1 MYAIRVE
8 NARKRYGDV
17 TALDGLSLRTER
29 GGTVGLLGTNG
40 AGKTTL
46 FELLVGLRE
55 PDAGEVSVL
64 GRDPTAGV
72 ATRER
77 VGYLPEHA
85 GFPDELTGRE
95 VLRFHARMRG
105 ISAGDRE
112 HRVARV
118 LETVGLTDAADRDV
132 GGYSNGMTR
141 RLGLGTVLVADPE
154 LLLLDE
160 PTAGLDPHG
169 VAAFH
174 DVLRSIA
181 SATGVTVVFS
191 SHVLG
196 EVEALC
202 DRAVVVHDGRV
213 VADGDVDALRR
224 RSDEGV
230 TVDATV
236 AASTTGEAEA
246 TPDVA
251 AVADRLR
258 ARDGVE
264 RVTRDGR
271 DLAVTCDPMRA
282 FPVLR
287 ALHEHAAVERFSV
300 REPGL
305 EATFRA
311 AVPVGGEEA

>member
-1 MYAIRVE
+1 MYAIDVE

-17 TALDGLSLRTER
+17 TALDGLSLRIDR
-29 GGTVGLLGTNG
+29 GETVGLLGTNG

-46 FELLVGLRE
+46 FELLVGLRD
-55 PDAGEVSVL
+55 PDAGEVAVL
-64 GRDPTAGV
+64 DRDPTEGV
-72 ATRER
+72 DTRRR

-95 VLRFHARMRG
+95 VLRFHARMRDVD
-105 ISAGDRE
+105 AGDRD

-118 LETVGLTDAADRDV
+118 LETVGLTDAADRTV

-141 RLGLGTVLVADPE
+141 RLGLGTVLVADPAV
-154 LLLLDE
+154 LLLDE
-160 PTAGLDPHG
+160 PTAGLDPYG
-169 VAAFH
+169 VEAFH
-174 DVLRSIA
+174 DVLSRIS

-196 EVEALC
+196 EVEDLC
-202 DRAVVVHDGRV
+202 DRAVVVHDGQV

-236 AASTTGEAEA
+236 GETGVGDAE
-246 TPDVA
+246 T
-251 AVADRLR
+251 VADRLR

-264 RVTRDGR
+264 HVSRDGR
-271 DLAVTCDPMRA
+271 DFVLTCDPMAA

-287 ALHEHAAVERFSV
+287 TLHETGTVERFAV

-305 EATFRA
+305 ESAFRA
-311 AVPVGGEEA
+311 AVTNGGEKA

>member
-1 MYAIRVE
+1 MYAIDVDD
-8 NARKRYGDV
+8 ARKRYGDV
-17 TALDGLSLRTER
+17 TALDGLSLRIDR
-29 GGTVGLLGTNG
+29 GETVGLLGTNG

-46 FELLVGLRE
+46 FELLVGLRD
-55 PDAGEVSVL
+55 PDSGAVSVL
-64 GRDPTAGV
+64 DRDPTDGV

-105 ISAGDRE
+105 VPAGERD

-118 LETVGLTDAADRDV
+118 LETVGLTGAADRRV

-141 RLGLGTVLVADPE
+141 RLGLGTVLVADPD

-169 VAAFH
+169 VDAFH
-174 DVLRSIA
+174 DVLGA
-181 SATGVTVVFS
+181 VSAADDVTVVFS
-191 SHVLG
+191 SHVLP
-196 EVEALC
+196 EVAGLC

-230 TVDATV
+230 TVDATLRGDADAGV
-236 AASTTGEAEA
+236 D
-246 TPDVA
+246 PA

-258 ARDGVE
+258 NRTGVDP
-264 RVTRDGR
+264 VTREGDDVVVDCAPNEAFGVLR
-271 DLAVTCDPMRA
+271 DLHETAV
-282 FPVLR
+282 
-287 ALHEHAAVERFSV
+287 VERFSV

-305 EATFRA
+305 DGAFRA
-311 AVPVGGEEA
+311 AVADGGEGA